1 MGHSFVIRMWPEEM
15 AVTTGS
21 ILWRGHI
28 THVPSGERHY
38 FQDLDALRQLIRPY
52 QGNMASLF
60 SFDDPANAPGAS
72 AELARAAARMTEA
85 LEAMLTR
92 LREAAVLPDATDDLP
107 AADATILSVEEKLV
121 GLGHF
126 RGQELRQAIAPVA
139 LKGGRLLATIQVQLW
154 GASPTDVGT
163 LSTTIHGRLLGA
175 RLLLQQQGF
184 LRLRAA
190 GASLP
195 EYLGGLDAWRKT
207 LTYEVLYEYHYED
220 ADGAEGLIARIPIA
234 ADLETRNSPERET
247 AVVTDALA
255 RWDNTAAPAL
265 ELRGVQ
271 DVGRLNALVF
281 FAGPPP
287 GGSVEWLRTTAL
299 ATTPPQ
305 DMATFDEFLAAVT
318 DPDRPALNARF
329 LFPSLVEFLN
339 LFDTDPNL
347 VSMGHWATDEDE
359 PLDTYLARSLPLARP
374 LRLRRGIDRLRIS
387 YAPGDSAPR
396 FDNVGIVYLR
406 AG

>member
-1 MGHSFVIRMWPEEM
+1 MWPEEM
-15 AVTTGS
+15 AVAAGT

-28 THVPSGERHY
+28 THVPSGEKHY
-38 FQDLDALRQLIRPY
+38 FQDLDALRQFIRPY

-60 SFDDPANAPGAS
+60 SFDDPAASPGAS
-72 AELARAAARMTEA
+72 AELAVAAARMTEA
-85 LEAMLTR
+85 LEAMLAR
-92 LREAAVLPDATDDLP
+92 LRDAAALPGETDALP
-107 AADATILSVEEKLV
+107 AADVTILSVEQKLI

-126 RGQELRQAIAPVA
+126 RGQELRQGIAPVA
-139 LKGGRLLATIQVQLW
+139 LKGGRLLATLQLQFW
-154 GASPTDVGT
+154 GASPAEVGA
-163 LSTTIHGRLLGA
+163 LSTTLHGRLLGA

-190 GASLP
+190 GSSLP
-195 EYLGGLDAWRKT
+195 DYLGSLDAWRKT

-234 ADLETRNSPERET
+234 ADLETRNSPQRET
-247 AVVTDALA
+247 TVVSDALT

-265 ELRGVQ
+265 ELRGVM
-271 DVGRLNALVF
+271 DVRRLNALVY

-287 GGSVEWLRTTAL
+287 SGSVEWLRTTAL

-305 DMATFDEFLAAVT
+305 DFATFDDFLAAVT
-318 DPDRPALNARF
+318 DPDNPALNARF

-339 LFDTDPNL
+339 LFDSDPNL
-347 VSMGHWATDEDE
+347 VSMGNWNADEDE
-359 PLDTYLARSLPLARP
+359 LLDTYLARSLPLARP
-374 LRLRRGIDRLRIS
+374 LRLRRGSDRLRVT
-387 YAPGDSAPR
+387 YAPGSGAPQ
-396 FDNVGIVYLR
+396 FDQVGIVYLR